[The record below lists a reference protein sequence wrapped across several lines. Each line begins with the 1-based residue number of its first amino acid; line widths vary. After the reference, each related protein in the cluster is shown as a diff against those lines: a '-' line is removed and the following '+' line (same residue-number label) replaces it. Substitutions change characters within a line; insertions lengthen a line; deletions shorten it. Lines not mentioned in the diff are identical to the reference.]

1 MAYCSRPN
9 ILVLL
14 SKAIQAMLK
23 HLPNSITALNLIC
36 GTVAALFAISGDLV
50 IAVWFIAIGMVFD
63 FLDGLVARALG
74 VQSPLGVQLDSLA
87 DLITFGLAP
96 SLILLQMMQQAF
108 YGRMRP
114 LTDVFSARAWE
125 VGLETYYPFL
135 ALIVLIASAVRLARF
150 NIDTRQTDQFI
161 GLPTPANALLIS
173 SLPLIFEY
181 HYTPLIAELLF
192 NKWFLIGI
200 TLFSVY
206 ALNAP
211 WPLMSLKLKNT
222 AWRENKQR
230 ILLVII
236 ALVGFFTLGYLAIP
250 LVLLSYIGLS
260 LLWPISKAS
269 SVDA

>member
-1 MAYCSRPN
+1 
-9 ILVLL
+9 
-14 SKAIQAMLK
+14 MLK
-23 HLPNSITALNLIC
+23 HLPNTITAFNLIS

-63 FLDGLVARALG
+63 FLDGLVARALR

-87 DLITFGLAP
+87 DLISFSLAP

-135 ALIVLIASAVRLARF
+135 ALLVLIASAVRLARF
-150 NIDTRQTDQFI
+150 NIDTRQTEQFI

-181 HYTPLIAELLF
+181 HYTPVIAELLF

-200 TLFSVY
+200 TLLSVY

-211 WPLMSLKLKNT
+211 WRLMSLKLKNLS
-222 AWRENKQR
+222 WQDNKQR
-230 ILLVII
+230 ITLLLI
-236 ALVGFFTLGYLAIP
+236 ALIGFFGLGYLAIP
-250 LVLLSYIGLS
+250 LVLLCYVGISI
-260 LLWPISKAS
+260 LWPMAHLE
-269 SVDA
+269 V

>member
-1 MAYCSRPN
+1 
-9 ILVLL
+9 
-14 SKAIQAMLK
+14 MLRL
-23 HLPNSITALNLIC
+23 LPNSITAFNLIC
-36 GTVAALFAISGDLV
+36 GTVAALFAISGDLI
-50 IAVWFIAIGMVFD
+50 IAVWFIALGMVFD

-87 DLITFGLAP
+87 DLISFGLAP

-125 VGLETYYPFL
+125 VGLETYYPFI
-135 ALIVLIASAVRLARF
+135 ALLVLIASAVRLARF

-181 HYTPLIAELLF
+181 HYTPMIAELLF
-192 NKWFLIGI
+192 NKWFLIGL
-200 TLFSVY
+200 TLLSVY

-222 AWRENKQR
+222 SWQDNKQR
-230 ILLVII
+230 YILVVIG
-236 ALVGFFTLGYLAIP
+236 LVGLIALGYLAIP
-250 LVLLSYIGLS
+250 LILLSYVGLS
-260 LLWPISKAS
+260 LLWPMSKA
-269 SVDA
+269 